1 MEDSGYD
8 LEEGYLSLTT
18 DHGPPLTNPS
28 RFTIYD
34 LRFTFCVGQW
44 DK

>member
-18 DHGPPLTNPS
+18 DHRPTHH
-28 RFTIYD
+28 D
-34 LRFTFCVGQW
+34 LRFTIHFFAGQW